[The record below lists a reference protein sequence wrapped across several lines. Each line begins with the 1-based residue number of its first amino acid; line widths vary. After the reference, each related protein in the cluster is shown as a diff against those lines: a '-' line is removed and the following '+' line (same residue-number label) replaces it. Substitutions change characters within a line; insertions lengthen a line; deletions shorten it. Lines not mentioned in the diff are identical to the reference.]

1 MISALLPGR
10 RCGRATPSLRNAQ
23 AATEAPSTGRGS
35 IYRNRNGV
43 STKPATSVSRM
54 PPRFSS
60 DASASPAGSRLRFLG
75 KGRGVPHGIID
86 TRNLCGY
93 HYLETGGNE

>member
-43 STKPATSVSRM
+43 STKPATSHSRCRCC
-54 PPRFSS
+54 P
-60 DASASPAGSRLRFLG
+60 SRTEIALGPSGLGGREDLTVVELR
-75 KGRGVPHGIID
+75 PD
-86 TRNLCGY
+86 TQ
-93 HYLETGGNE
+93 